1 MDRRKSDVARHSAPR
16 SDFLPGADAGGAAD
30 RALRHERAPRLSDGA
45 ARQRTGRHHHQ
56 SARAAQAR
64 RAARSR
70 VRVRRQVA
78 GDSARAG
85 SDRRPRRLRNGT
97 RPAATNSRTISSTFR
112 RYRATSTRADRD
124 GTRRATSPTTR
135 QPRCGCAYQRDIRRL
150 PVERSSRD
158 IPERCRQRV
167 APPGR
172 STASAPRSLSGIS
185 AGPRADSFMSTPHHF
200 PSMQRMETTH
210 R

>member
-85 SDRRPRRLRNGT
+85 SDRRQRDCGTGQDRPLRTVERFLQHSGVTELHLHGPIGMVPAGDVTDYATATLRLRVPEGYSSVASGT
-97 RPAATNSRTISSTFR
+97 LEQGYPRALPPEGRTAWT
-112 RYRATSTRADRD
+112 D
-124 GTRRATSPTTR
+124 
-135 QPRCGCAYQRDIRRL
+135 
-150 PVERSSRD
+150 
-158 IPERCRQRV
+158 
-167 APPGR
+167 
-172 STASAPRSLSGIS
+172 TASAPRSLSGIS
-185 AGPRADSFMSTPHHF
+185 AGPRADSFMSTPHRF